1 MRTVLRVI
9 AAPLVGL
16 AVAIA
21 LLVRSYA
28 LDEVAQAG
36 QLGPGFWPR
45 LVLLGLAVA
54 CVAKLVIDLRARRPG
69 APALAAAGPP
79 PFSGAMLVVAV
90 ALLVAYVLAVP
101 VLGFAFA
108 TAAFVLA
115 FMWIGGARS
124 PVVLAATSV
133 LATLSV
139 LYVFVKVV
147 YLPLPKGAGALET
160 ATIALYR
167 ALGIF

>member
-1 MRTVLRVI
+1 MAVLRVI

-16 AVAIA
+16 AVA
-21 LLVRSYA
+21 LVLFVRSYA
-28 LDEVAQAG
+28 LDEVAQPG

-45 LVLLGLAVA
+45 LVLFGLAVA
-54 CVAKLVIDLRARRPG
+54 CAAKLVTDVRVRRPG
-69 APALAAAGPP
+69 TPALASAGPV
-79 PFSGAMLVVAV
+79 PFSGAMLIAAV
-90 ALLVAYVLAVP
+90 ALLAGYVLAMP
-101 VLGFAFA
+101 LLGFAFA
-108 TAAFVLA
+108 TAVFIVA

-124 PVVLAATSV
+124 PVMLAATSA
-133 LATLSV
+133 LATVSV

-147 YLPLPKGAGALET
+147 YLPLPKGAGPVET